1 MAKTREE
8 RIAQHINDTLADIR
22 VDGYMVG
29 FYLAHTPEPHIYEK
43 IEEVFDSAKLVR
55 EERQERIKN
64 MILGI
69 DNDTI

>member
-1 MAKTREE
+1 
-8 RIAQHINDTLADIR
+8 
-22 VDGYMVG
+22 MVG

>member
-29 FYLAHTPEPHIYEK
+29 FYL
-43 IEEVFDSAKLVR
+43 VR